1 MWLNSVP
8 FSGLKIFKKFLHVDV
23 FTPEDGTD
31 ALS

>member
-1 MWLNSVP
+1 VFE
-8 FSGLKIFKKFLHVDV
+8 FSTIFKAEDIKKILHVDV